1 MRLPASAVP
10 HKSPVDGCWA
20 LCYPRTCHEAS
31 PRGRPRAD
39 GPQKG
44 GSTEMADHLDV
55 GEFARQLYHY
65 RNVTHLSASQARE
78 MAGPFGQ
85 VTEFGSLSFHSNVR
99 NRSSGLTVYV
109 GGDSVSQRSLTS
121 RQQAILDGVPD
132 TLVRVHRY
140 LDRAPVV
147 CTQRTM
153 GDNSVF
159 NPRCTVFVSTYAKD
173 TVRIPYMWG
182 ETLPAY
188 RPQLPGPEFSLIF
201 VPEWP
206 EKDRQILVFPDE
218 GVTFVLG
225 SDYVGEAKKGFLRL
239 AMWFAKQQGMLG
251 VHAGSKIV
259 EALHPDGKLR
269 RYSMLL
275 FGLSATGKT
284 THSCH
289 THGLDGEG
297 EGMDVVQDDVCFL
310 RDDGSALGTERGFY
324 LKTEGLDPHSQPLL
338 YHAAVQTD
346 AIFEN
351 VMVDYLGRLYM
362 GNEVLT
368 GNGRAI
374 VQRDDLGGLASESID
389 LPPVDELDGLII
401 GFITRRNTILPPA
414 AKLTPA
420 QGAAAFMLGESVHT
434 SGSDPTKA
442 GQSIREVGTNP
453 FIIGSEAEEGNR
465 FYEFVCNHPE
475 KIQCYQ
481 LNTGGVGEII
491 VEEHGEKVSKQ
502 KVTRVEINEM
512 AAIIRGIV
520 REQIEWED
528 EPVWGTQV
536 TKAVEQVDLSRFDL
550 ANYYD
555 QAMIDEFIEKLRGE
569 RRAHL
574 EKFEGLNPDIIN
586 ALNI

>member
-1 MRLPASAVP
+1 MP
-10 HKSPVDGCWA
+10 
-20 LCYPRTCHEAS
+20 
-31 PRGRPRAD
+31 
-39 GPQKG
+39 
-44 GSTEMADHLDV
+44 DHLDV

-78 MAGPFGQ
+78 MARPFGQ

-99 NRSSGLTVYV
+99 NRSAGLTVYV

-121 RQQAILDGVPD
+121 RQQAILDAVPD

-159 NPRCTVFVSTYAKD
+159 NPHCTVFVSTYAKD

-188 RPQLPGPEFSLIF
+188 RPQLPGPECSLIY

-206 EKDRQILVFPDE
+206 EKDRQILVFPE
-218 GVTFVLG
+218 ECVTFVLG
-225 SDYVGEAKKGFLRL
+225 SDYMGEAKKGFLRM
-239 AMWFAKQQGMLG
+239 AMWSAKQQGMLG

-297 EGMDVVQDDVCFL
+297 EDMDVVQDDVCFL

-346 AIFEN
+346 TVFEN
-351 VMVDYLGRLYM
+351 VMVDAEGHVDF
-362 GNEVLT
+362 EDET
-368 GNGRAI
+368 ITSNGRGV
-374 VQRDDLGGLASESID
+374 VQMAHFAPHASDSINI
-389 LPPVDELDGLII
+389 PPVSELDALLLI
-401 GFITRRNTILPPA
+401 FITRRNTVVPVIS
-414 AKLTPA
+414 KLDPEQA
-420 QGAAAFMLGESVHT
+420 AAAFMLGESIE
-434 SGSDPTKA
+434 SSAGDPKRA
-442 GQSIREVGTNP
+442 GESVRVVGTNP
-453 FIIGSEAEEGNR
+453 FIIGDEASEGNWLYDFLQAHADR
-465 FYEFVCNHPE
+465 VQAYL
-475 KIQCYQ
+475 I
-481 LNTGGVGEII
+481 NTGGVGEIR
-491 VEEHGEKVSKQ
+491 EKLPDGSSRVRRE
-502 KVTRVEINEM
+502 VTRIQIPETS
-512 AAIIRGIV
+512 ALFRAIV
-520 REQIEWED
+520 RGRVDWVD
-528 EPVWGTQV
+528 EPYFGTQV
-536 TKAVEQVDLSRFDL
+536 PAHIEGADIRRFDI
-550 ANYYD
+550 ASHYSR
-555 QAMIDEFIEKLRGE
+555 QEIEGYVEALKRE
-569 RRAHL
+569 RREYL
-574 EKFEGLNPDIIN
+574 DRFPTLNPAIAK
-586 ALNI
+586 ALAD

>member
-1 MRLPASAVP
+1 M
-10 HKSPVDGCWA
+10 
-20 LCYPRTCHEAS
+20 
-31 PRGRPRAD
+31 RPRRGA
-39 GPQKG
+39 GRGQTARRRGK
-44 GSTEMADHLDV
+44 STEVADHLDV

-78 MAGPFGQ
+78 MARPFGQ

-99 NRSSGLTVYV
+99 NRSAGLTVYV

-121 RQQAILDGVPD
+121 RQQAILDGIPD

-153 GDNSVF
+153 GDNSLF

-188 RPQLPGPEFSLIF
+188 RPQLPGPEFSLIY

-206 EKDRQILVFPDE
+206 EKDRQILVFPED
-218 GVTFVLG
+218 GVTLVLG
-225 SDYVGEAKKGFLRL
+225 SDYMGEAKKGFLRM
-239 AMWFAKQQGMLG
+239 AMWSAKQQGMLG

-310 RDDGSALGTERGFY
+310 RDDGSSLGTERGFY
-324 LKTEGLDPHSQPLL
+324 LKTEGLDLHSQPLL

-346 AIFEN
+346 TIFEN
-351 VMVDYLGRLYM
+351 VMVDAEGHVDF
-362 GNEVLT
+362 EDET
-368 GNGRAI
+368 ITSNGRGV
-374 VQRDDLGGLASESID
+374 VQMAHFAPHASDSINT
-389 LPPVDELDGLII
+389 PPVSELDALLLI
-401 GFITRRNTILPPA
+401 FITRRNTVVPVIS
-414 AKLTPA
+414 KLDPEQA
-420 QGAAAFMLGESVHT
+420 AAAFMLGESIE
-434 SGSDPTKA
+434 SSAGDPKRV
-442 GQSIREVGTNP
+442 GESVRVVGTNP
-453 FIIGSEAEEGNR
+453 FIIGDEAAEGNWLYDFLQAHADR
-465 FYEFVCNHPE
+465 VQAYL
-475 KIQCYQ
+475 I
-481 LNTGGVGEII
+481 NTGGVGEIR
-491 VEEHGEKVSKQ
+491 EKLPDGTSQVHRE
-502 KVTRVEINEM
+502 VTRIQIPETS
-512 AAIIRGIV
+512 ALFRAIV
-520 REQIEWED
+520 RGRVDWVD
-528 EPVWGTQV
+528 EPYFGTQV
-536 TKAVEQVDLSRFDL
+536 PAHIEGADIRRFDIESH
-550 ANYYD
+550 YSR
-555 QAMIDEFIEKLRGE
+555 DEIEGYVEALKRE
-569 RRAHL
+569 RREYL
-574 EKFEGLNPDIIN
+574 DRFPTLNPAIAK
-586 ALNI
+586 ALAD